1 MRSQA
6 SGEVRRLGPGDWFGE
21 IGLLRGIPRTVSIVA
36 AEDTSLL
43 AVPGRVFVDAIA
55 GRDSLPDPIEM
66 GDVHPSRPDSSQAG
80 YRPWPGVSDGSR

>member
-1 MRSQA
+1 MGGPVRSQA

-55 GRDSLPDPIEM
+55 GRDSFPVRSKWAMCTRLART
-66 GDVHPSRPDSSQAG
+66 HPKLAIDRGP
-80 YRPWPGVSDGSR
+80 V

>member
-1 MRSQA
+1 MQSQA

-21 IGLLRGIPRTVSIVA
+21 IGLLRRIPRTVSIVA

-55 GRDSLPDPIEM
+55 GRDSLPDPIERAM
-66 GDVHPSRPDSSQAG
+66 CIRLARTHPKLAVDRGP
-80 YRPWPGVSDGSR
+80 V